1 MHNSILFTITSVL
14 SLLLILAAIVLQ
26 VLEMHIY
33 GMLPF

>member
-14 SLLLILAAIVLQ
+14 SLLLIIAAFVFQ
-26 VLEMHIY
+26 VMEMHIY

>member
-14 SLLLILAAIVLQ
+14 SLLLIVAALVLQ
-26 VLEMHIY
+26 ALEMYTY